1 MKEPPAYSA
10 RKGAMVR
17 KAFVPVL
24 ILFLFALFGCASG
37 GKQEIAT
44 GGESGSPPL
53 KDKSGFEKA
62 PPGPAEINYQTAVQ
76 FLAAGNYD
84 EAISHLRTATTIKPT
99 YLEAWSELGSVLTK
113 MKDFK
118 GGIEA
123 YEKALALSPDN
134 RSYISSIAYNY
145 LYLENFDK
153 SEEYYLKLVEMDS
166 LSYEGHVHLGFIY
179 QKKNDTDRAI
189 YEYEAALAAQPND
202 ATTIGTL
209 AGLYEKKGDETKR
222 MAYLQKAIEAAPD
235 NYRFKVQLGSAYMK
249 KKDFAGAAPIF
260 EDLVKNY
267 PDEAAYH
274 QNLGLIYSQMPDRKA
289 EAPAELEKTLELKG
303 SDAYVCGILALVYN
317 ELKNYDKAIA
327 AAKKGLEAKGGQEPL
342 LYYEWGVALSKL
354 ESYDEATA
362 MFQKVVATKD
372 PQWSEAANKEI
383 ARQERL
389 KKIAEQKKQ
398 QG

>member
-1 MKEPPAYSA
+1 MVKIAVILISILASSA
-10 RKGAMVR
+10 
-17 KAFVPVL
+17 F
-24 ILFLFALFGCASG
+24 FGCASG
-37 GKQEIAT
+37 GKQEVAT
-44 GGESGSPPL
+44 GSESGKMQI
-53 KDKSGFEKA
+53 KDKSGFEKEI
-62 PPGPAEINYQTAVQ
+62 GPAEINYQSAVQ

-84 EAISHLRTATTIKPT
+84 EAISHLKTATTLKPD
-99 YLEAWSELGSVLTK
+99 YLVAWSELGSVLTK

-118 GGIEA
+118 GGIDA
-123 YEKALALSPDN
+123 YEKALALSPEN
-134 RSYISSIAYNY
+134 KSYISAIAYNY
-145 LYLENFDK
+145 LYLENYDK
-153 SEEYYLKLVEMDS
+153 SEEYYTKLAEMDS
-166 LSYEGHVHLGFIY
+166 LSYEAHVHLGFIY

-189 YEYEAALAAQPND
+189 YEYEKALAAQPND

-209 AGLYEKKGDETKR
+209 SGLYEKKGDDAKKME
-222 MAYLQKAIEAAPD
+222 YLRKAVEAAPD

-249 KKDFAGAAPIF
+249 KKDFVNAAPIF
-260 EDLVKNY
+260 EDLARNY

-274 QNLGLIYSQMPDRKA
+274 QNLGLILSQMPDRKA

-303 SDAYVCGILALVYN
+303 SDAYVSGILALVYN
-317 ELKNYDKAIA
+317 ELKRYDKAIA
-327 AAKKGLEAKGGQEPL
+327 AAKKGLEAKAGQEPL
-342 LYYEWGVALSKL
+342 LYYQWGVALSKL
-354 ESYDEATA
+354 ENYDEATV